1 MSKEVLKNLI
11 DLIDEKN
18 IDEIYQ
24 LLIKFIPEDQPFPDE
39 IEAISRGEK
48 RNGSWRSGKFGR
60 YSVGVKKQKEN
71 PENK

>member
-24 LLIKFIPEDQPFPDE
+24 LLIKFIQEDQPFPDE
-39 IEAISRGEK
+39 IEAISRVRREVEAGE
-48 RNGSWRSGKFGR
+48 
-60 YSVGVKKQKEN
+60 VEN
-71 PENK
+71 LEDIQWE